1 MPNWCSNT
9 IEIEGTKEQINEFVS
24 FLEEQNGKNWFN
36 FFRPCPQEL
45 VDTVSGFVG
54 EDKQSV
60 HEAQQKSN
68 IEKYGHADWH
78 SWSIDNWGTKWNCDA
93 QDWMKIENPSE
104 DQASVTFWFDSAWSP
119 PTALYEFIES
129 NSEFIVTAS
138 YLEEGMS
145 FVGQFSGGMDE
156 CYEFSDLD
164 SLEEIPEELVDEWN
178 LVELVEQN
186 GEWND
191 E

>member
-9 IEIEGTKEQINEFVS
+9 IEIEGTKEQINKFVS
-24 FLEEQNGKNWFN
+24 FLDEQNGKNWFN

-186 GEWND
+186 EEWND

>member
-1 MPNWCSNT
+1 MPNWCNNT
-9 IEIEGTKEQINEFVS
+9 IEIEGTKEQINAFVS
-24 FLEEQNGKNWFN
+24 FLDEQSGKNWFN

-54 EDKQSV
+54 EDKQSA
-60 HEAQQKSN
+60 HESQQKLN
-68 IEKYGHADWH
+68 IEKYGHADWY
-78 SWSIDNWGTKWNCDA
+78 SWSVDKWGTKWNCDA
-93 QDWMKIENPSE
+93 QDWVKVENPNA
-104 DQASVTFWFDSAWSP
+104 DQSSVTFWFDSAWSP

-138 YLEEGMS
+138 DLEEGMS
-145 FVGQFSGGMDE
+145 FVGQFSGGIDE

-164 SLEEIPEELVDEWN
+164 SLEGIPEELVDEWN
-178 LVELVEQN
+178 LAELVEQN
-186 GEWND
+186 EEWED

>member
-9 IEIEGTKEQINEFVS
+9 IEIEGTKEQINAFVS

-78 SWSIDNWGTKWNCDA
+78 SWSIENWGTKWNCDA

-119 PTALYEFIES
+119 PIALYEFIES
-129 NSEFIVTAS
+129 NFPITITAS
-138 YLEEGMS
+138 YHEEGMG
-145 FVGQFSGGMDE
+145 FVGEFTEGEDNYFE
-156 CYEFSDLD
+156 YEDLD
-164 SLEEIPEELVDEWN
+164 DLGNIPEHIVEEWN
-178 LVELVEQN
+178 LTELLEDRE
-186 GEWND
+186 GFDD